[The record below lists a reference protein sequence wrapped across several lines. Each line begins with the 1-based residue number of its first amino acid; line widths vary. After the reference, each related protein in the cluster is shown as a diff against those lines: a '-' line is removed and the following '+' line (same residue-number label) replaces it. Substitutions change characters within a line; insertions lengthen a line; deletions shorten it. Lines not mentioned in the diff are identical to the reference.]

1 MKLKLESN
9 GVNLKLATTD
19 GSKNIKFKTIVKAYE
34 LVTGDELEITENEPG
49 SSEKPRERR
58 EINNYQ
64 EYYNIA
70 DKISKNKQI
79 FFIGRALD
87 YANSL
92 EGSLKLKEISYINS
106 VAYQAG
112 ELKHGTISL
121 IEASTPVIAIATNK
135 NLVDKTI
142 SNIKEVKA
150 RGAYVIYESFIDPE
164 DKFYDEFIKITKIHP
179 LLESILTII
188 PLQLLAYKVAKN
200 NKCDIDKP
208 RNLAKSVTV
217 E

>member
-1 MKLKLESN
+1 MYLGYIN
-9 GVNLKLATTD
+9 
-19 GSKNIKFKTIVKAYE
+19 KTINKDE
-34 LVTGDELEITENEPG
+34 LVSIFKDIKKMPKLIKE
-49 SSEKPRERR
+49 

-79 FFIGRALD
+79 FFIGRGLD

-121 IEASTPVIAIATNK
+121 IEANTPVIAIATNK

-142 SNIKEVKA
+142 SNIKETKA

-164 DKFYDEFIKITKIHP
+164 DKFYDEFIKIPKVHP
-179 LLESILTII
+179 ILESILTII

-200 NKCDIDKP
+200 NNCDIDKP